1 MDNRDGFFEV
11 TSDFGNTIISQ
22 PVNQIEGSFSN
33 DVVFGMDDVYER
45 IIFQGGINTVTTG
58 LGQDTIEIDID
69 EWQINSSHQ
78 QD

>member
-1 MDNRDGFFEV
+1 M
-11 TSDFGNTIISQ
+11 TLY
-22 PVNQIEGSFSN
+22 
-33 DVVFGMDDVYER
+33 GMDDVYER

-58 LGQDTIEIDID
+58 LGQDTIEFDID